1 MKRLGR
7 SPLVQSAL
15 AALVAAYIRF
25 VHATSRWQLAG
36 FEPVRILDAERR
48 PYIVCCWH
56 GRMLLICCVRPKV
69 MPVVALASGHRD
81 GQFVARV
88 MAHFGV
94 GAVSGSSGRR
104 GHGAIRAS
112 RAALADGAVVV
123 ITPDGPRGPA
133 MRAAPGAIALAR
145 LSGAAIIPVSSA
157 TRRCIFLN
165 TWDRFM
171 VPLPFGRGAF
181 VCGPPLYVAE
191 SADEEQARAQLED
204 ALNAATRTADK
215 LVGRIEG

>member
-1 MKRLGR
+1 VKRLGR
-7 SPLVQSAL
+7 SPFVQAVL
-15 AALVAAYIRF
+15 AALVAGYIRF
-25 VHATSRWQLAG
+25 VYATSRWQLVG
-36 FEPVRILDAERR
+36 FEPVAALDAERR

-94 GAVSGSSGRR
+94 GSISGSSGRR
-104 GHGAIRAS
+104 GHGAIQAS
-112 RAALADGAVVV
+112 RAALSDGAVVV

-133 MRAAPGAIALAR
+133 MQAAPGAVMLAR
-145 LSGAAIIPVSSA
+145 LTGAAIIPVSSS
-157 TRRCIFLN
+157 TRRRIFLK

-181 VCGPPLYVAE
+181 VCGTPLYFAE
-191 SADEEQARAQLED
+191 DADEEKACGGLEH
-204 ALNAATRTADK
+204 ALNEASRVADAIAD
-215 LVGRIEG
+215 GR